1 MNLEEQLDDMAVKA
15 SEDAANLHSLQIQ
28 VDTLDEGMKCKQ
40 VKLQQFYASDCI
52 SCHMHTYT
60 YLNMCFL
67 VTESHLCYSK
77 CHHFVCLIQTAFTE
91 HIQPKMVEFVGT
103 Q

>member
-40 VKLQQFYASDCI
+40 VKLQQTSVSDCI
-52 SCHMHTYT
+52 SCQMHT
-60 YLNMCFL
+60 
-67 VTESHLCYSK
+67 
-77 CHHFVCLIQTAFTE
+77 
-91 HIQPKMVEFVGT
+91 
-103 Q
+103 